1 MACSFPIQAWP
12 PARPGGPV
20 VFREQASYKG
30 AVPFLVPCGQCMR
43 CRLARVL
50 DWRTRLVCEAAMHE
64 RSSFLTLT
72 YSDEHLPFDYGLNP
86 RHVQLFLKRLR
97 KQLEVPIRFFAAGE
111 YGSKTF
117 RPHYHLLVF
126 GEDFAADR
134 YVWRRTP
141 SGHMSYRSPLLE
153 KCWPLGSS
161 EIGTVTPQSA
171 GYVCGYVLK
180 KRRDAGHYQRVHPFT
195 GELCDVM
202 PEFIRCSNRPG
213 IGSAWFAAY
222 QADAFPSDFLVVDGR
237 KVPVP
242 AYFKRRLGASGL
254 PWNTVKDRS
263 TVPDA
268 FWITAGRKE
277 AALGRADDNTP
288 ERLAVKE
295 ELASRKHDFFSKESL
310 ED

>member
-1 MACSFPIQAWP
+1 MACSFPVQAWP

-43 CRLARVL
+43 CRLAKVL

-64 RSSFLTLT
+64 RSSFVTLT
-72 YSDEHLPFDYGLNP
+72 YSDEHLPEDYGLNP

-97 KQLEVPIRFFAAGE
+97 KQLHPHTIRFFAAGE

-117 RPHYHLLVF
+117 RPHYHLLIF

-134 YVWRRTP
+134 IPHAQRNGYL
-141 SGHMSYRSPLLE
+141 SYRSALLE
-153 KCWPLGSS
+153 KCWPLGLS
-161 EIGTVTPQSA
+161 EIGTLTPQSA

-180 KRRDAGHYQRVHPFT
+180 KRRDPVHYRRVHPHT
-195 GELCDVM
+195 GEVCDVH

-213 IGSAWFAAY
+213 IGATWFDAY
-222 QADAFPSDFLVVDGR
+222 ERDCFPSDFLTVDGR
-237 KVPVP
+237 KVAVPV
-242 AYFKRRLGASGL
+242 YFKRRLGASGM
-254 PWNTVKDRS
+254 PWATVKDRS
-263 TVPDA
+263 RVPDA
-268 FWITAGRKE
+268 FWITAGRRE
-277 AALGRADDNTP
+277 DALARAADNTP

-295 ELASRKHDFFSKESL
+295 ELAQRKHDFFSTETL